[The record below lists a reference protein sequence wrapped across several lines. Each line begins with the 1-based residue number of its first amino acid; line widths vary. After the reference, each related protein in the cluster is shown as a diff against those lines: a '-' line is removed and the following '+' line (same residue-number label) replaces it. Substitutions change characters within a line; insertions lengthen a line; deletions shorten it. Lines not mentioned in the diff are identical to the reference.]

1 MAPESAAPED
11 TQWDERPRGALSRA
25 LSSLGWLIA
34 IVWILGMA
42 VYIVW
47 QITSNDESIQI
58 ESMIGFALLSALALI
73 VLSALVDRLKTRK
86 NDPYRKVQK

>member
-1 MAPESAAPED
+1 MAPEPTTPED
-11 TQWDERPRGALSRA
+11 TQWDERPRGTLSRV
-25 LSSLGWLIA
+25 LSSLGWLVA
-34 IVWILGMA
+34 IVWVLGMV

-47 QITSNDESIQI
+47 QITSNDDSIQV
-58 ESMIGFALLSALALI
+58 ESMIGFALLSALGLI